1 MEIRP
6 ILSALLRSKTGALLI
21 AMQVAL
27 TLAILGNAL
36 YIVADRL
43 AIAARPTGADEANTF
58 YYRSYAFREGVDVPA
73 MLDADLAM
81 IRAIP
86 GVEAVATANMMPL
99 GQSGWNL
106 GVQRTLDDPNAR
118 SINTAFYFTG
128 ESLVEALDLQL
139 IEGRDF
145 EDGERIEVEP
155 SMASM
160 TPRVAI
166 LSRALAEE
174 LFPGETT
181 WVGRTAYLGGTAF
194 EVVGVVERL
203 QSPWA
208 QLGVNGERSMI
219 AAIRSLDPAGQY
231 MVRTEP
237 GQRDRVMR
245 EVEDALTGLRDDR
258 VHLSTLSVEESR
270 NRRYR
275 ADRGLAWMLLSV
287 TGLLVLVTAS
297 GIVGM
302 ASLWV
307 NQRRKQIGIRR
318 AVGARRFDILRYF
331 LVENFLV
338 TTAGIVVGLAVA
350 LALNQYLVQQLS
362 IARMPLEHLAFG
374 VLGLWALGLFA
385 AFGPAWRASRIPPAV
400 ATRSA

>member
-1 MEIRP
+1 MELRP
-6 ILSALLRSKTGALLI
+6 IFSALMRSKTGALLI

-58 YYRSYAFREGVDVPA
+58 FYRSYVFREGVDVPA
-73 MLDADLAM
+73 MLDADLAR

-86 GVEAVATANMMPL
+86 GVASVATANMMPL

-106 GVQRTLDDPNAR
+106 GVQRSLDNPAQS

-128 ESLVEALDLQL
+128 ERLVETLDLTL

-155 SMASM
+155 SMANM

-166 LSRALAEE
+166 LSRALAEQ
-174 LFPGETT
+174 LFPGETS

-203 QSPWA
+203 QSPWG

-219 AAIRSLDPAGQY
+219 AAIRSLDAGAQFI
-231 MVRTEP
+231 VRTEP

-245 EVEDALTGLRDDR
+245 DVEAALNGARDDR
-258 VHLSTLSVEESR
+258 VHLGTTTLEEAR
-270 NRRYR
+270 ANRYR
-275 ADRGLAWMLLSV
+275 ADRSLAWMLLAV
-287 TGLLVLVTAS
+287 VGLLLVVTAS

-302 ASLWV
+302 ATLWV
-307 NQRRKQIGIRR
+307 NQRRKQIGVRR
-318 AVGARRFDILRYF
+318 AIGARRIDILRYF
-331 LVENFLV
+331 LVENLMV
-338 TTAGIVVGLAVA
+338 TLAGIAAGVA
-350 LALNQYLVQQLS
+350 LTIGLNHLLVAQLEVE
-362 IARMPLEHLAFG
+362 RLP
-374 VLGLWALGLFA
+374 LGLLPMGALGLLVLGQLA
-385 AFGPAWRASRIPPAV
+385 AFGPAWRAARIPPAE
-400 ATRSA
+400 ATRSV

>member
-1 MEIRP
+1 MELRP
-6 ILSALLRSKTGALLI
+6 ILSALMRSKTGALLI

-43 AIAARPTGADEANTF
+43 ATASRPTGADEATTF
-58 YYRSYAFREGVDVPA
+58 YYRSYAFRGGVDVPA
-73 MLDADLAM
+73 MQAADLAM

-99 GQSGWNL
+99 GQSGWSL

-118 SINTAFYFTG
+118 AINTALYYSS
-128 ESLVEALDLQL
+128 ESLVDALGLQL

-145 EDGERIEVEP
+145 VDGESIEIEP
-155 SMASM
+155 SVATMA
-160 TPRVAI
+160 PRVAI
-166 LSRALAEE
+166 LSRALAEQ

-181 WVGRTAYLGGTAF
+181 WVGRTAYLGGNPF

-203 QSPWA
+203 QSPWG
-208 QLGVNGERSMI
+208 QLGVAGERSMI

-245 EVEDALTGLRDDR
+245 DVEAALNAARDDR
-258 VHLSTLSVEESR
+258 VHLGTTTLEEAR
-270 NRRYR
+270 ADRYR
-275 ADRGLAWMLLSV
+275 ADRSLAWMLLAV
-287 TGLLVLVTAS
+287 VGLLLVVTAS

-302 ASLWV
+302 ATLWV
-307 NQRRKQIGIRR
+307 NQRRKQIGVRR
-318 AVGARRFDILRYF
+318 AIGARRIDILRYF
-331 LVENFLV
+331 LVENLMV
-338 TTAGIVVGLAVA
+338 TLAGIAAGIA
-350 LALNQYLVQQLS
+350 LALGLNQLLVAQLEVE
-362 IARMPLEHLAFG
+362 RLP
-374 VLGLWALGLFA
+374 LGLLPMGALGLLVLGQLA
-385 AFGPAWRASRIPPAV
+385 AFGPAWRAARIPPAE
-400 ATRSA
+400 ATRSV